1 MSNPIAATLTRLF
14 ERDQHR
20 IVFWYASEPGQRE
33 RYESV
38 QEEESMDTVRFL
50 ELDGNA
56 FTLKRELMQVGKE
69 DRVVVFSPRAKPEA
83 HDNWL
88 LDLELANYVFQADEG
103 SIIATEL
110 GVDFGLLDTIRAHQT
125 YFNSKARKKRLAD
138 LLHDH
143 PATSATE
150 LRMAMLG
157 AELQVAPTLDDV
169 TLALLQACS
178 TDPEEKQTSYATLER
193 TGLDKFY
200 WSSVKAAYGY
210 PAEDQEPDVL
220 GLAVFMCFGES
231 ETVLK
236 EASTPLSR
244 GAKLLMK
251 RWKDSETYRPAFVE
265 LSKYVEENWQAQLEQ
280 QLKAVSLDKLSTLDT
295 YRLVDLRVLHE
306 LIQRLESGGQSIASL
321 RDVIEQRRSS
331 LWYKHDERIRNYYLA
346 VRAALDFQE
355 AFAEVA
361 YTAATP
367 QQALDAYVQRHSRV
381 DEAYLR
387 FYQFFMASDSDSALK
402 SLSALVERR
411 YVNEFLRKLNEAWQE
426 LLDGSEGGPLGA
438 LAALKVEHQRAFY
451 ETHVRPSVEA
461 DQDLYV
467 IISDGLPY
475 STATRLLPQLE
486 AAKRGV
492 TLSAGLA
499 VVPSYTQ
506 LGMAALLPHASLEMV
521 MPGPNVLAD
530 GEKTS
535 GTKNRGRRLEAKV
548 PGAAVALTAADFI
561 EQCTPT
567 SKGREWKEK
576 YKVFYIYS
584 NHIDS
589 AGEDSAKALPGATSQ
604 AFKEIE
610 TVLTKISSINGTRAI
625 ITSDHGY
632 LAQMSPLPATAFLEA
647 GSAEGDEEKSTR
659 RFALGKNLAASK
671 GLMSFSAS
679 ELGLEGDYDVA
690 IPKNILRFRKRGND
704 GCYAHGGMSLQELVT
719 PVLQVRLRSPKR
731 KHASAVELR
740 VTNMPSR
747 VTTGQTMVTIYQ
759 AEAVGG
765 KRLPARVT
773 AGFFGED
780 GTALTALQS
789 LTFDSA
795 SAEPREREQRIGF
808 LFNREAANF
817 TGQTVYFRVYGLV
830 KAGAKVPSTAIAI
843 LSHPVQMYVAFTSD
857 FDL

>member
-1 MSNPIAATLTRLF
+1 MSNPIAATLARLF

-33 RYESV
+33 RYEAV
-38 QEEESMDTVRFL
+38 QTEESMRGVRFL

-56 FTLKRELMQVGKE
+56 FTLKRELMRVGQDE
-69 DRVVVFSPRAKPEA
+69 RVVVFSPRARPEP

-110 GVDFGLLDTIRAHQT
+110 GVDFALLDTIRAHQP

-138 LLHDH
+138 LLAEH

-169 TLALLQACS
+169 TLGLLQAYS
-178 TDPEEKQTSYATLER
+178 ADPEEKQTSYATMER
-193 TGLDKFY
+193 AGLDKFY
-200 WSSVKAAYGY
+200 WSSVRAAYGY
-210 PAEDQEPDVL
+210 PPDGQEPDVL

-236 EASTPLSR
+236 DESTPLSR

-251 RWKDSETYRPAFVE
+251 RWKDSETYRPAYVE
-265 LSKYVEENWQAQLEQ
+265 LSRYVEENWQAALEQ
-280 QLKAVSLDKLSTLDT
+280 QLKSTSLEKLATLDT

-306 LIQRLESGGQSIASL
+306 LIQRLESGGHAIASL
-321 RDVIEQRRSS
+321 RDVIEQRRHS
-331 LWYKHDERIRNYYLA
+331 LWYKHDDRIRNYYLA

-355 AFAEVA
+355 ALAEVA
-361 YTAATP
+361 YTASTP
-367 QQALDAYVQRHSRV
+367 QQALDAYVQRHCRV

-387 FYQFFMASDSDSALK
+387 FYQFFAASDSDSALK
-402 SLSALVERR
+402 SLSGLVERR
-411 YVNEFLRKLNEAWQE
+411 YVNEFLPKLNEAWQD
-426 LLDGSEGGPLGA
+426 LLDASEGGPLGA
-438 LAALKVEHQRAFY
+438 LAALKVDHQRAFY
-451 ETHVRPSVEA
+451 ETHVRPSVSA
-461 DQDLYV
+461 DQDLFV

-475 STATRLLPQLE
+475 GSATRLVTQLE

-492 TLSAGLA
+492 ELSAGLA

-506 LGMAALLPHASLEMV
+506 LGMAALLPHATLEMV
-521 MPGPNVLAD
+521 LPGANVLAD
-530 GEKTS
+530 GEPTS
-535 GTKNRGRRLEAKV
+535 GTKNRGRRLEAKL
-548 PGAAVALTAADFI
+548 PGAAVALTASDFI

-567 SKGREWKEK
+567 SKGREWKEN

-584 NHIDS
+584 NHVDA
-589 AGEDSAKALPGATSQ
+589 AGEGNASHLPEATTA

-610 TVLTKISSINGTRAI
+610 TVLAKISSINGTRAV

-632 LAQMSPLPATAFLEA
+632 LAQMSPLPPTSFLEA
-647 GSAEGDEEKSTR
+647 GSVEGDEEKSTR
-659 RFALGKNLAASK
+659 RFAVGTHLAATK

-679 ELGLEGDYDVA
+679 QLGLAGDYDVA

-704 GCYAHGGMSLQELVT
+704 GRYAHGGMSLQELVT

-731 KHASAVELR
+731 KHAAAVELR
-740 VTNMPSR
+740 VTSMPSR

-773 AGFFGED
+773 AGFFAED
-780 GTALTALQS
+780 GTALTALQG
-789 LTFDSA
+789 LTFDST
-795 SAEPREREQRIGF
+795 STEPREREQRIGF
-808 LFNREAANF
+808 LFNREASNF
-817 TGQTVYFRVYGLV
+817 MGQTVYFRLYGLL
-830 KAGAKVPSTAIAI
+830 KPGTKVASTAIPV
-843 LSHPVQMYVAFTSD
+843 LTLPVQMHVAFTSD